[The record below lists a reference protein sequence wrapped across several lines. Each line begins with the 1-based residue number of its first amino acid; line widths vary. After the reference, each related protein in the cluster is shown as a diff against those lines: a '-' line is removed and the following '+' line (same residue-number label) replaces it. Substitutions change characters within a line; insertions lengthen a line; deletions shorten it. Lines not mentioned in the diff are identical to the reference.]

1 MISCFFH
8 RAWLAHTLACV
19 LFAAASAAAQTQDDL
34 FDDSRLHDLALTVS
48 QRDWDQLRAHPEDDS
63 YYTADLRWNGV
74 TVRNVGIRSRGTSS
88 RNGVKPG
95 LRLDVNRF
103 IDQTFLGLR
112 ALVLDNAFT
121 DPSTLREVLAMKTF
135 ARAGIPTPREAHA
148 RLFVNGEYAG
158 VYVVV
163 EALDRTFV
171 ARAFG
176 SAEGNV
182 EDGGFLYEYV
192 WSRVYGFEYLGPG
205 IEPYAELFE
214 PKTHETDAV
223 SRLYAPL
230 ETLARAV
237 NDTPLDQFERAVG
250 ALIDLPAFVKFLAVQ
265 HVTGEIDGFVGN
277 WGMSNFYLY
286 RFRDGRPARILPWDS
301 DHAFWA
307 LAAPID
313 ERLDTNV
320 LARRAMAV
328 PALRRLYL
336 ETLASTARLMVA
348 PLAGDSRGWLEREAE
363 RIAALVSPAVATDP
377 VAPFT
382 FAEFE
387 GNVRG
392 LLGLLRSRPPYV
404 ECAARAA
411 LDPSAPQSCPAPAL
425 FEVPLP
431 GRLPR

>member
-1 MISCFFH
+1 MTYLLPW
-8 RAWLAHTLACV
+8 RPWLVQIALGV
-19 LFAAASAAAQTQDDL
+19 LLVAPVAAQTQDDL
-34 FDDSRLHDLALTVS
+34 FNDTRLQELSLTVS
-48 QRDWDQLRAHPEDDS
+48 QRDWDALRAHPEDDT

-121 DPSTLREVLAMKTF
+121 DPSTLREVLAMKAF
-135 ARAGIPTPREAHA
+135 ARAGLPAPREAHV
-148 RLFVNGEYAG
+148 RLFVNTEYAG
-158 VYVVV
+158 LYIVV
-163 EALDRTFV
+163 EPLDRTFV
-171 ARAFG
+171 SRVFG
-176 SAEGNV
+176 AAEGNV

-205 IEPYAELFE
+205 LDAYADLFE

-223 SRLYAPL
+223 SRLYQPL
-230 ETLARAV
+230 HLLAQAINETPA
-237 NDTPLDQFERAVG
+237 DQFERTVG
-250 ALIDLPAFVKFLAVQ
+250 ALLDLPAFVKFLAVQ

-286 RFRDGRPARILPWDS
+286 RFRDRRPALVLPWDS

-307 LAAPID
+307 LDASID
-313 ERLDTNV
+313 DRLDANV
-320 LARRAMAV
+320 LARRAMTV

-336 ETLASTARLMVA
+336 ETLVSTARAVA
-348 PLAGDSRGWLEREAE
+348 EPLAGDGRGWLEREAD
-363 RIAALVSPAVATDP
+363 RLSSLVSASVAADP
-377 VAPFT
+377 VTPFT
-382 FAEFE
+382 FEEFE

-392 LLGLLRSRPPYV
+392 LRGLLRTRPAYV

-411 LDPSAPQSCPAPAL
+411 LDPAAPQSCPPPTSVELPPA
-425 FEVPLP
+425 
-431 GRLPR
+431 RLPR